1 LNKYTTTHYILPNRF
16 PTRLFVSFGPSWPL
30 TADEENTRPCFGL
43 IEKG

>member
-16 PTRLFVSFGPSWPL
+16 PTRLFVSFGPSWP
-30 TADEENTRPCFGL
+30 DEENTRPCFGL